1 ADTFTDKTFT
11 PAKGGLFDPAV
22 FGPNGDQWGYIKL
35 EEPLPNPVMEDVI
48 KVLLNVTEDEYRGIL
63 GGVKKLPDG
72 STGSE
77 GLKQYLS
84 KINPKV
90 GIANALQVVR
100 SGKGAK
106 RDKAIKQL
114 RYYSAMDKQGVTPD
128 AFMLDRIPVLP
139 PRFRRVTESGG
150 MMMIPDANYL
160 YKAMMDTAEDYKQA
174 KESKLPTESLA
185 EGRLGLYDS
194 FKAVTG
200 LGEPTIKALQEK
212 EVGGL
217 LKWVFG
223 KGSPKFGGF
232 QRSVVGGKLD
242 VTGRAVVDIDPELRL
257 DEVGLPEGQAWGLY
271 KDFTI
276 RKLAQAGMP
285 VFQATKEVVNKTG
298 RAKEMMRRVMEER
311 PLIMTRAPA
320 LHKFSVMAFKPKM
333 IEGHTLMVNPVVAG
347 PFN

>member
-1 ADTFTDKTFT
+1 
-11 PAKGGLFDPAV
+11 
-22 FGPNGDQWGYIKL
+22 
-35 EEPLPNPVMEDVI
+35 
-48 KVLLNVTEDEYRGIL
+48 
-63 GGVKKLPDG
+63 
-72 STGSE
+72 
-77 GLKQYLS
+77 
-84 KINPKV
+84 
-90 GIANALQVVR
+90 
-100 SGKGAK
+100 
-106 RDKAIKQL
+106 
-114 RYYSAMDKQGVTPD
+114 
-128 AFMLDRIPVLP
+128 
-139 PRFRRVTESGG
+139 
-150 MMMIPDANYL
+150 
-160 YKAMMDTAEDYKQA
+160 MMDTTDDYKQA
-174 KESKLPTESLA
+174 KEAKLPTESLA
-185 EGRLGLYDS
+185 AGRLGLYDS

-242 VTGRAVVDIDPELRL
+242 VTGRAVVDIDPELRI

-285 VFQATKEVVNKTG
+285 VFQATKEVVNKTD
-298 RAKEMMRRVMEER
+298 RAKEMMKRVMAER

-347 PFN
+347 PFNLDVDGDQVTYYVPVSKKAVKDAYAKMMPSKNLLSARNFTAHYMPQEEYILGAYLSTRKGTGPVKRTFKTEQEAIQAYKRGEIDVNDNVQITG